1 MLGYAVNAGK
11 RITADTWVSLK
22 AMLKTIKIENF
33 RGFQS
38 FELQNLGR
46 LNLLV
51 GTNNSGK
58 TSILEAIRL
67 LCSDDALEPLKDTMI
82 SRGEY
87 FWGDSEKYPELDI
100 RHLFNSHEIKAGSQF
115 SVSGEDDNTYKKFIA
130 SIGIHSENENER
142 DIENL
147 PLFESQSLDSSED
160 NNGQDNFLDSN
171 LDDFQLLNF
180 DLKWI
185 VGEQQKHWKRPL
197 SSNGGLSYDYLRRLK
212 AVGTLKNSETKT
224 QLVTSSALTVPE
236 MINLFD
242 QVVLTPEEDLV
253 VEALQTIEPRI
264 IRIASVSAER
274 YRRFEAREGFV
285 VRFSD
290 SNQRIPIGSMGDGTW
305 RILGLALATVG
316 ASNGVLLVDEI
327 DTGLHFTAMSDMWKL
342 VWETAKRLNV
352 QVFATT
358 HSSDCWTSLADI
370 ASREDTA
377 EDGITIQRIEKDN
390 NTGVALDRD
399 EIVTAANRGI
409 EVR

>member
-1 MLGYAVNAGK
+1 MLRTV
-11 RITADTWVSLK
+11 
-22 AMLKTIKIENF
+22 KIENF
-33 RGFQS
+33 RGFKF

-67 LCSDDALEPLKDTMI
+67 LCSKNDLEPLIDTSG

-87 FWGDSEKYPELDI
+87 FYDNDKRERELDI
-100 RHLFNSHEIKAGSQF
+100 RHLFYDHTIEPFDQF
-115 SVSGEDDNTYKKFIA
+115 SVSGVHENRQEELCA
-130 SIGIHSENENER
+130 SIGVHGEEEQLKLHYGDEFSNS
-142 DIENL
+142 
-147 PLFESQSLDSSED
+147 SQDTIVDSS
-160 NNGQDNFLDSN
+160 
-171 LDDFQLLNF
+171 LDDFQTLDFTLEWRYG
-180 DLKWI
+180 K
-185 VGEQQKHWKRPL
+185 EYKHWKRPL
-197 SSNGGLSYDYLRRLK
+197 SSNGGLSSDYLRKLR
-212 AVGTLKNSETKT
+212 GMDTLKKSGTKT
-224 QLVTSSALTVPE
+224 QFITSAALSAADMV
-236 MINLFD
+236 NLFD
-242 QVVLTPEEDLV
+242 QVVLTDEETLV
-253 VEALQTIEPRI
+253 VQALQTIEPRI
-264 IRIASVSAER
+264 MRIAPLSSER
-274 YRRFEAREGFV
+274 YRRSEAREGFV

-290 SNQRIPIGSMGDGTW
+290 SDQRIPIGSMGDGIW
-305 RILGLALATVG
+305 RILGVALATVG

-358 HSSDCWTSLADI
+358 HSSDCWMSLADI

-377 EDGITIQRIEKDN
+377 EDGITIQRIEKGKN
-390 NTGVALDRD
+390 VGVAFSRD